1 MTRLLVHV
9 EGETEE
15 AFVREVLRPHLISA
29 GYLQVD
35 ARIVGNSRQRDRR
48 GGIQGWPT
56 VRRGIVNHLRQDG
69 GVLVT
74 TMVDYYALPSAGP
87 NAWPGRA
94 VPATLSMTD
103 KAETVHQAV
112 SADIDAEMGW
122 APNRSRF
129 KPFVVMYEFEGLLF
143 SDVDRF
149 AAGIGR
155 PELAPRFL
163 EIRNQFESPEHIN
176 DSPQTAPSKRILSI
190 HPEYEKPLLGCLA
203 ALEIG
208 LDGVRNSCAM
218 FDRWLAA
225 LEEWPDSLDS

>member
-1 MTRLLVHV
+1 MARLLVHV

-15 AFVREVLRPHLISA
+15 TFVREVLRPHLVGV
-29 GYLQVD
+29 GYVQVD

-56 VRRGIVNHLRQDG
+56 VRRGIVNHLKQDV

-94 VPATLSMTD
+94 VPQTLPMAE
-103 KAETVHQAV
+103 KAERVHQAV
-112 SADIDAEMGW
+112 SDDINGEMGW
-122 APNRSRF
+122 APNLSRF

-143 SDVDRF
+143 SDADRF
-149 AAGIGR
+149 AAGIGK
-155 PELAPRFL
+155 PELAPRFR
-163 EIRNQFESPEHIN
+163 EIRDQFETPEHIN
-176 DSPQTAPSKRILSI
+176 DSPQTAPSKRILDI
-190 HPEYEKPLLGCLA
+190 HPEYQKPLLGSLA

-208 LDGVRNSCAM
+208 LAGVRQSCVM
-218 FDRWLAA
+218 FDRWLTE
-225 LEEWPDSLDS
+225 LEEWANSN